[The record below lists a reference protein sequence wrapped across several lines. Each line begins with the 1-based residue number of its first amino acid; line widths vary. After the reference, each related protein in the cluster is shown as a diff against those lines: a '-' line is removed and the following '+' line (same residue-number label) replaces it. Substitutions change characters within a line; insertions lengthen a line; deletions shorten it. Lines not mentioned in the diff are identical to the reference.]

1 MARNLTIKY
10 EDGNWVD
17 EIGRN
22 IIVDRLT
29 KSMYVVA
36 KSGNKRYGIMRGR
49 LALVAAL
56 TMAAC
61 AFISLPVGVIV
72 FVVSFV
78 AAELIYRLTYLPKLQ
93 KITGQELPT
102 KPTLLEKYKMDNDGT
117 LILMSLLSVAL
128 LVIFPLYIKQEVE
141 DINLA
146 LQFKDLNGAIIVYG
160 SVIFS
165 ALAIY
170 LIYNTVAT
178 LIKRHKK

>member
-36 KSGNKRYGIMRGR
+36 KSGNKRYNIMRGR
-49 LALVAAL
+49 LAFVAAL

-61 AFISLPVGVIV
+61 AFINLPVGVIV
-72 FVVSFV
+72 FIVSFIV
-78 AAELIYRLTYLPKLQ
+78 AELVYRLNYLPSLQ

-117 LILMSLLSVAL
+117 LILMLLLSVAL
-128 LVIFPLYIKQEVE
+128 IVILPLYIKQEVN

-146 LQFKDLNGAIIVYG
+146 FKFKDLNGAIIVYG
-160 SVIFS
+160 SIIFS
-165 ALAIY
+165 ILAIY
-170 LIYNTVAT
+170 LIYNITAT
-178 LIKRHKK
+178 LIRRHKK